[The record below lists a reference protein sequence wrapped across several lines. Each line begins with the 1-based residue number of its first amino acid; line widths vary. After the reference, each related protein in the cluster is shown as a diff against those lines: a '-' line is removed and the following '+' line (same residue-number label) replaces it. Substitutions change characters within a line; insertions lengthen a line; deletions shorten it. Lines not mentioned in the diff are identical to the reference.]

1 MEAELHDASHGTQ
14 ALNGGSASG
23 GRFVGDTNHGQHV
36 RFNSLNLVSAA
47 AVTCRVASGGQGG
60 AVEFR
65 AGAPDGPLL
74 ARVEVPVTGGW
85 EAWQEI
91 TAPLSQPGAGRT
103 DVFAVFV
110 NPGKSGLMN
119 LDWIQFNP

>member
-1 MEAELHDASHGTQ
+1 
-14 ALNGGSASG
+14 
-23 GRFVGDTNHGQHV
+23 
-36 RFNSLNLVSAA
+36 
-47 AVTCRVASGGQGG
+47 
-60 AVEFR
+60 
-65 AGAPDGPLL
+65 L